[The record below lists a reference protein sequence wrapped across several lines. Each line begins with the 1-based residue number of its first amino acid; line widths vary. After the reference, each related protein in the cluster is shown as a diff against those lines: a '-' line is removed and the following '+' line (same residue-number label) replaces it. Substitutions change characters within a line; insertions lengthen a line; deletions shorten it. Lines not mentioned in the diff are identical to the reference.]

1 MQRLLLL
8 LVTVLTLWFAL
19 AAAPPEPVK
28 SRWWRGN
35 THTHTLWSDGDGAP
49 EVVTDLYKARG
60 YNFLVLSDHNILQ
73 EGERWFPVSEN
84 GSARLKPAEVDSMRA
99 RFGDEVEVRGEVGK
113 RELRLQT
120 LAELKARFEKPAEFL
135 LVPGEEVTAHW
146 SGPTQNHPVHI
157 NAMGIRARIKPRGG
171 DSVAELMN
179 SALDAIEAHGEEH
192 GVPVLAHINHPNFG
206 WGVTWEDLARMRAE
220 RFFEVYNGHRS
231 VRSAGEGERPGT
243 EEMWDRAN
251 ARRLTELKL
260 PLLYGVAA
268 DDAHSYYG
276 GKTSVVGR
284 GWVQV
289 LAPDLSEASLI
300 RAMKAGNFYAS
311 SGVELR
317 SVERGTERYSV
328 EIEGQ
333 AGVTYTTRFV
343 GVRRGS
349 EAPEVLAEVQ
359 GASPSYEYQGNE
371 LFVRAVVVSSRE
383 HPDPYSAGDLEQAW
397 TQPIAR

>member
-1 MQRLLLL
+1 MQRIILI
-8 LVTVLTLWFAL
+8 LVAILTLWLAL
-19 AAAPPEPVK
+19 AASPVAPAE

-35 THTHTLWSDGDGAP
+35 THTHSLWSDGDAAP
-49 EVVTDLYKARG
+49 EVISDRYKELG

-84 GSARLKPAEVDSMRA
+84 GSARLKPAELESMRE
-99 RFGDEVEVRGEVGK
+99 RFGDEVEVRGDPGK
-113 RELRLQT
+113 RELRLTT
-120 LAELKARFEKPAEFL
+120 LAELKARFEEPAGFM

-146 SGPTQNHPVHI
+146 SGPDQNHPVHI

-220 RFFEVYNGHRS
+220 RFFEVYNGHRG
-231 VRSAGEGERPGT
+231 VRSDGDATRPDT

-251 ARRLTELKL
+251 ARRVTDLDL
-260 PLLYGVAA
+260 PLLYGIAS

-276 GKTSVVGR
+276 GTTSVIGR

-289 LAPDLSEASLI
+289 LAPDLSETALI
-300 RAMKAGNFYAS
+300 TAMKAGDFYAS
-311 SGVELR
+311 SGVALR
-317 SVERGTERYSV
+317 SVERGQERYGV
-328 EIEGQ
+328 EVAEED
-333 AGVTYTTRFV
+333 GVSYITRFV
-343 GVRRGS
+343 GFRRGA
-349 EAPEVLAEVQ
+349 EGPEVLAEV
-359 GASPSYEYQGNE
+359 GGGSATYEYQGDE
-371 LFVRAVVVSSRE
+371 LFVRAVVTSSRE
-383 HPDPYSAGDLEQAW
+383 HPDPYKAGDMEQAW
-397 TQPIAR
+397 TQPVAP